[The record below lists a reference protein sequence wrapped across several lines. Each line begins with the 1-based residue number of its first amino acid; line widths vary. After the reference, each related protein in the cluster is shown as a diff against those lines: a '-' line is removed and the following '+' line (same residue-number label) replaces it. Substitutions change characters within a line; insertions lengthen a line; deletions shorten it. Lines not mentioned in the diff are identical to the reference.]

1 MIPTYKQ
8 ADQYRK
14 DALDKEDMIQSLKLQ
29 LSTSKTSQSNDVG
42 AGGDGAYWKAKYE
55 SLLSTVG
62 G

>member
-1 MIPTYKQ
+1 MLPTYKQ

-14 DALDKEDMIQSLKLQ
+14 DALDKDEVIKGLKLE
-29 LSTSKTSQSNDVG
+29 LSTAKMSQSNGVS
-42 AGGDGAYWKAKYE
+42 AGSDGAYWKDKYE